1 MERKRNQLRKIGDDT
16 ENTRRGVG
24 EYDLNV
30 TANSTDST
38 NKFTI
43 SAVAESLTTIISLVT
58 ENGKKLDSL
67 QNRIKG
73 IEDKV
78 ANLEISHA
86 GFARQ
91 LTEKDFEN

>member
-1 MERKRNQLRKIGDDT
+1 
-16 ENTRRGVG
+16 
-24 EYDLNV
+24 
-30 TANSTDST
+30 
-38 NKFTI
+38 
-43 SAVAESLTTIISLVT
+43 LVT

-67 QNRIKG
+67 ENKIKG